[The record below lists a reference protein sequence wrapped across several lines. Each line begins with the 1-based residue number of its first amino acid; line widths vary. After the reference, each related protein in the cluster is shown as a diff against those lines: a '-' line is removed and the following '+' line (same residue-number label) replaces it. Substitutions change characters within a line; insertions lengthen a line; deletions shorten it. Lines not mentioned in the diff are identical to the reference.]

1 MLTDHSYI
9 KIFLRDTVLFV
20 KLFGDQL
27 DLFHS
32 VYANTVKSEIFHD
45 IIANSLTV
53 FLDDLRKLMD
63 GYFLN
68 LISVI
73 STEGKINKEE
83 WSYFSD
89 YIEQE
94 NILKDKRRE
103 LLTMTN
109 KGTQQEERGFV
120 MREYVDLL
128 KIVSFEGDQK
138 NVKNEGLP
146 ALKVI
151 NEASVESISSI
162 EENGEYELAGM
173 EKKDRLYQKIEKMIE
188 NKENIFQGKII
199 RVFMLL

>member
-188 NKENIFQGKII
+188 NKENIFQGKI